1 MQFYWKENNVYYFF
15 QFSVTIWRKLWFNDI
30 VIHPLII
37 TTMTNTTFETIE
49 KEKIE
54 ALKFPAQEVLID
66 KEQIKERES
75 ELNRALALGNLE
87 HTKIKIYFE
96 DDQSRKLVE
105 TTVWGVT
112 DKRVI
117 LKQGVVIPINRVH
130 KISLQGHL
138 QKKPAVFR
146 QRAFLLSKNYFTF
159 PSKVTCPVLYRFSP
173 DMAVTSSLNM
183 YTPCSQILPLQVP
196 SQPTVC
202 PSSLNN

>member
-1 MQFYWKENNVYYFF
+1 M
-15 QFSVTIWRKLWFNDI
+15 
-30 VIHPLII
+30 
-37 TTMTNTTFETIE
+37 TTTTFETIE

-54 ALKFPAQEVLID
+54 ALKFPAQDVLID

-130 KISLQGHL
+130 KISL
-138 QKKPAVFR
+138 
-146 QRAFLLSKNYFTF
+146 
-159 PSKVTCPVLYRFSP
+159 
-173 DMAVTSSLNM
+173 
-183 YTPCSQILPLQVP
+183 
-196 SQPTVC
+196 
-202 PSSLNN
+202 